1 MWEDEFNFD
10 DLKKEVNKKE
20 GPDIQA
26 WEKKSEYDKWA
37 DPDRNK
43 DLFLYDGEEYTEEQE
58 KHFMD
63 NVKDISDE
71 EYAR

>member
-43 DLFLYDGEEYTEEQE
+43 DLFLYDGEEYTEE
-58 KHFMD
+58 
-63 NVKDISDE
+63 
-71 EYAR
+71 